1 MDRRGFLKGGSIA
14 ALTGVNCAASAQ
26 SETTR
31 EKKVRNGSKYLI
43 LTCDGGG
50 MRGYLSS
57 LIMQRLNQDLGIFGV
72 DNGGIDLYA
81 GTSTGGLIALGL
93 AAGNS
98 IDSVVQLYETNGP
111 NIFAPLAIQSPCVQ
125 SLPKILQG
133 YKSVAEL
140 YQVQFDDIGNPSV
153 RDVIENFI
161 PGDPVL
167 SSLSNKVMVTTF
179 QLAATTTAGTSW
191 TPLIIDN
198 LDGSPGAPTKLY
210 DAALSTSAAPIYFPP
225 YQHPIFGWCSDGG
238 LFANNPS
245 PQAVATAVQAGIPF
259 SDIAVLS
266 IGTGV
271 SNASMPIDG
280 SRRLCYG
287 VNKWASLTASE
298 TTPKLPLL
306 NGIMDGVSS
315 TNDYLCSQLLGS
327 NYQRINPALAYAV
340 SLDDYSPATMK
351 MFQTVA
357 ETLFNSQEW
366 NAIEKWVEDNFTRP
380 QRSHHPRAVGGDS
393 HS

>member
-1 MDRRGFLKGGSIA
+1 MDRRDFLRAGSVA
-14 ALTGVNCAASAQ
+14 AFAGVNCAASTQ
-26 SETTR
+26 SETASERTR
-31 EKKVRNGSKYLI
+31 GQPKYLI

-57 LIMQRLNQDLGIFGV
+57 LIMQRLNQDMSIFGEG
-72 DNGGIDLYA
+72 NGAIDLYA

-98 IDSVVQLYETNGP
+98 IDSVVQLYETNGA
-111 NIFAPLAIQSPCVQ
+111 NIFAPLGVESPCVQ

-133 YKSVAEL
+133 YKSVTEL
-140 YQVQFDDIGNPSV
+140 YQVQFDDIGSPSV

-179 QLAATTTAGTSW
+179 QLAATTAAGTSW
-191 TPLIIDN
+191 NPLIIDN
-198 LDGSPGAPTKLY
+198 LEGSPGASTKLY

-225 YQHPIFGWCSDGG
+225 YQHPVFGWCSDGG
-238 LFANNPS
+238 LFANNPA
-245 PQAVATAVQAGIPF
+245 PQAVARAVQAGVPF
-259 SDIAVLS
+259 SDVAVLS
-266 IGTGV
+266 IGTGM
-271 SNASMPIDG
+271 SNASMAIDG

-287 VNKWASLTASE
+287 VNKWASLTASG
-298 TTPKLPLL
+298 TTPKLPLF
-306 NGIMDGVSS
+306 NGIMDGVAS
-315 TNDYLCSQLLGS
+315 TNDYLCGQLLGS
-327 NYQRINPALAYAV
+327 NYLRINPVLTSAV

-357 ETLFNSQEW
+357 ETLFNSEEW
-366 NAIEKWVEDNFTRP
+366 NTITKWVASNFTRP
-380 QRSHHPRAVGGDS
+380 KRSRHPRAGSGDLQ
-393 HS
+393 